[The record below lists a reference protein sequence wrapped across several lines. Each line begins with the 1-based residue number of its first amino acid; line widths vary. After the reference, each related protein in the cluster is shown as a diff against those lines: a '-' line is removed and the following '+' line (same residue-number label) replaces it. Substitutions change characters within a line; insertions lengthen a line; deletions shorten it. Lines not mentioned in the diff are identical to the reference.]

1 MSVARPVCCLL
12 LLVGGVVAGSAESN
26 PVQQTSAVLVEAGQP
41 AQMDCSQD
49 LGGHYLEMSRYLQRP
64 GEGLTL
70 MVHTVPF
77 SSQPDFG
84 RLSRDKYSATKDEVR
99 RGAFTVRDARPSDSG
114 VYYCAV
120 STLTAVQ
127 AADRVNIKPCGRL
140 TVDDEDGPRLIVLT
154 PPLPPHGA
162 PALHMYVNRLVH
174 LPPSALHHDQQ
185 TLHTFSSSPVLLAG
199 R

>member
-49 LGGHYLEMSRYLQRP
+49 LGGHYLEMSWYLQRP

-120 STLTAVQ
+120 STLTAV
-127 AADRVNIKPCGRL
+127 KEL
-140 TVDDEDGPRLIVLT
+140 TE
-154 PPLPPHGA
+154 
-162 PALHMYVNRLVH
+162 
-174 LPPSALHHDQQ
+174 
-185 TLHTFSSSPVLLAG
+185 
-199 R
+199 

>member
-12 LLVGGVVAGSAESN
+12 LLVGGVVAGSAERN

-49 LGGHYLEMSRYLQRP
+49 LGGHYLQMSWYLQRP

-127 AADRVNIKPCGRL
+127 AADRVNVKPCGRL
-140 TVDDEDGPRLIVLT
+140 SAEDDDAPRLIVLT
-154 PPLPPHGA
+154 PPLS
-162 PALHMYVNRLVH
+162 
-174 LPPSALHHDQQ
+174 PSRCP
-185 TLHTFSSSPVLLAG
+185 SSSHVCQPSCSPSTLCTSS
-199 R
+199 